1 MAKDKATLD
10 AHIAQW
16 QHNRSLIGKIPAT
29 HPDWIVTVVFYTTV
43 HAVDAALA
51 AQGISVWNHE
61 TRFTAIAGVH
71 KMQKIG
77 LLYQPLYDLSRKV
90 RYIADPNAW
99 IKPERIE
106 SQVIRGRLFPLEQSV
121 EKLIG
126 AKIDLPKIDLA
137 HLAG

>member
-1 MAKDKATLD
+1 MAKDKAQLD

-16 QHNRSLIGKIPAT
+16 LHNRSLISRIPAS
-29 HPDWIVTVVFYTTV
+29 HPDWIVTVAFYTAV

-51 AQGISVWNHE
+51 AQGITAWNHE
-61 TRFTAIAGVH
+61 TRFTAIAGIH

-90 RYIADPNAW
+90 RYIADPNSW
-99 IKPERIE
+99 IKPDLIE
-106 SQVIRGRLFPLEQSV
+106 SQVIRARLFPLEQSV

-126 AKIDLPKIDLA
+126 VKLDLPNIDLA
-137 HLAG
+137 HLTI